1 MDALWYAVIASTLI
15 SLVLTYVE
23 LASESGERG
32 RALFSFDAFAYL
44 VLVTIGNVLLTLLAP
59 AALPDT
65 FMTDVS
71 ISAGGAD
78 EIAVPLWVWYTL
90 TGVFGF
96 TALLRNLDIKIL
108 SQSFLSFSEYL
119 EKARDNATVSIVE
132 RAIEMENKASNR
144 RAHKLRA
151 LPENDLNTLLLH
163 TVGEDELASVEA
175 IARTEHRDAHFLK
188 ALLLAQTDPVGAD
201 SLLEQHQPHSAPAF
215 HPAPDAV
222 PQALDAEEP
231 SDVAGDGEPAT
242 AAAPSTPAA
251 ANATETPPPSAPA
264 DSSVPIA
271 APKPAVTSPP
281 DGDHPST

>member
-32 RALFSFDAFAYL
+32 RALFSLDAFAYL
-44 VLVTIGNVLLTLLAP
+44 LLVTIGNVLLTLLAP

-65 FMTDVS
+65 FITDVS
-71 ISAGGAD
+71 ISTGSPD
-78 EIAVPLWVWYTL
+78 EIDVPRWVWYTL

-144 RAHKLRA
+144 RAHELRS

-163 TVGEDELASVEA
+163 TVGEDELANVEA
-175 IARTEHRDAHFLK
+175 IARTENRDAHFLK

-201 SLLEQHQPHSAPAF
+201 SLLEQQHSAPAF

-222 PQALDAEEP
+222 PRAPDAGEP
-231 SDVAGDGEPAT
+231 SDVAGDGERAAAT
-242 AAAPSTPAA
+242 APSMP
-251 ANATETPPPSAPA
+251 NATESPPSSAPA
-264 DSSVPIA
+264 DSSLPVA
-271 APKPAVTSPP
+271 ARAPADSSPP